1 MAFPTSSPSL
11 PLVSFQELSSID
23 GAKYAP
29 HRGRLASQS
38 MSTNVKQA
46 LKTAMMRVRVLSE
59 MGGVS
64 VICYDNYLV
73 CKSGSRVHYSEEAAM
88 KLVERTTNVPVPT
101 VLISHFGPVKG
112 SIGMTLVPGFPLESI
127 WDSLDE
133 SNKERLCHEIWSM
146 IRQWRQIPRPHD
158 LAHLYQCLADGSA
171 ATRDPLLKD
180 LEDPPRSLGSDEA
193 LRVRIHQRY
202 LHYNGRLYE
211 DTLPSMLPRSNA
223 SVFTHGDVA
232 PRNIMVDQSG
242 HITGIIDWELAG
254 WYRDYW
260 EYANIM
266 KPSMDVDWQG
276 WMDRTAEEKRD
287 ISGIIAARRVLF

>member
-133 SNKERLCHEIWSM
+133 SNKERLCHEISISASLM
-146 IRQWRQIPRPHD
+146 ALQPQETHSLRT
-158 LAHLYQCLADGSA
+158 LKTHLDRSVVMKHYGFASIN
-171 ATRDPLLKD
+171 AT
-180 LEDPPRSLGSDEA
+180 S
-193 LRVRIHQRY
+193 I
-202 LHYNGRLYE
+202 
-211 DTLPSMLPRSNA
+211 T
-223 SVFTHGDVA
+223 
-232 PRNIMVDQSG
+232 MVDCTKTHCPVCCPDPMLLSLP
-242 HITGIIDWELAG
+242 TG
-254 WYRDYW
+254 
-260 EYANIM
+260 M
-266 KPSMDVDWQG
+266 
-276 WMDRTAEEKRD
+276 
-287 ISGIIAARRVLF
+287 